1 MANGKKGA
9 QERGATLAFLDESGF
24 SLRPSVRRTWA
35 PRGQTPTIRHKFNW
49 KRLHAIGTITCR
61 ADGTDP
67 DLLLHLQE
75 QSVKEDALIAFVNDL
90 HQQVQGPVVLLWDGL
105 PAHRSKR
112 VQAHI
117 QANSDWLSV
126 VRFPGYAPELN
137 PVEYLWSSIK
147 GKHVANACPDTLE
160 QLQRPLLAAHA
171 QIQEDESLLVGFL
184 KASSLF

>member
-1 MANGKKGA
+1 M
-9 QERGATLAFLDESGF
+9 
-24 SLRPSVRRTWA
+24 RPSVPRTWA
-35 PRGQTPTIRHKFNW
+35 PKGQTPIIRHKFNW
-49 KRLHAIGTITCR
+49 KRLHAIGTIPCR
-61 ADGTDP
+61 ADGTGP

-75 QSVKEDALIAFVNDL
+75 QSVKGEAIIAFVDDL
-90 HQQVQGPVVLLWDGL
+90 HRQLEGPVVRLWDGL

-117 QANSDWLSV
+117 AANSDWLSV

-137 PVEYLWSSIK
+137 PVEYLWSSVQ

-160 QLQRPLLAAHA
+160 ELQAPLLAARTNLRG
-171 QIQEDESLLVGFL
+171 DKSLLAGFL